1 MEDPKIGVKSS
12 QASTGGEKALVFFWF
27 ESVLDLGF
35 PLFCVCWISAA
46 EKVLLHEITKRKI
59 WNNMQTFSAHT
70 IPQCSALNFTYSR
83 CICVVSSCG
92 FPHYPVTLRTNSPR
106 QASFVHYLN
115 INRRPSKNPTFMF
128 PQVPR
133 IPSRRFD
140 TTLVRQKQ
148 CVENYKHQR
157 VNQVWSIFQNSARS
171 LGPTCSS
178 ETEGELPWPGEH
190 THSYRHRFNGSQL
203 WMVAWYS
210 KTTINVKRRQD
221 MLTH

>member
-1 MEDPKIGVKSS
+1 
-12 QASTGGEKALVFFWF
+12 
-27 ESVLDLGF
+27 
-35 PLFCVCWISAA
+35 
-46 EKVLLHEITKRKI
+46 
-59 WNNMQTFSAHT
+59 MQTFSAHT
-70 IPQCSALNFTYSR
+70 IPQCRALNFTYSR

-133 IPSRRFD
+133 IPSRHFD

-148 CVENYKHQR
+148 CVENYKHQC

-210 KTTINVKRRQD
+210 KTTINVKGGRTCWPTKQREREHEREKCKDGGKVRD
-221 MLTH
+221 MKKKRKKVLRETDKIATERNNSSLDLV

>member
-1 MEDPKIGVKSS
+1 
-12 QASTGGEKALVFFWF
+12 
-27 ESVLDLGF
+27 
-35 PLFCVCWISAA
+35 
-46 EKVLLHEITKRKI
+46 
-59 WNNMQTFSAHT
+59 MQTFSAHT

-178 ETEGELPWPGEH
+178 KTEGELPWPGEH
-190 THSYRHRFNGSQL
+190 THTRTDTGLMDPSCEWLRDTARQQL
-203 WMVAWYS
+203 MWRGGRTCWPTKQREREHEREKCKDGGKVRDMKKKRKKVLR
-210 KTTINVKRRQD
+210 KTDKIA
-221 MLTH
+221 